1 VIRPYHSTPMLLHKN
16 YQYNMTNKK
25 NRYNNQR
32 KQDHPPTQS
41 KPLANEEEL
50 ANQCLHLHELLS
62 NRTAKLRAMK
72 EHELAYLLS
81 TKWLQ
86 DWKDYVGY
94 EQLVGDK

>member
-1 VIRPYHSTPMLLHKN
+1 
-16 YQYNMTNKK
+16 MTNKK

-32 KQDHPPTQS
+32 KQDSQQTQTKS
-41 KPLANEEEL
+41 IANEEEL

-62 NRTAKLRAMK
+62 NRTNKLRAMK
-72 EHELAYLLS
+72 DNEPAYLLS

-94 EQLVGDK
+94 DQLVGDK